1 MLIER
6 NIMKKRFL
14 SMILATSMA
23 MTMMACQTKTADKPV
38 NEVIEDS
45 EDTESYSYNITALLS
60 EDNTNNQVLL
70 QGFTDA
76 LSDYLGE
83 EHFTINSSSVTEEAN
98 SDDIANA
105 AISSSP
111 DMIFTAGK
119 STLLAAADA
128 TDTIPIVSTG
138 IVDFKGTLRI
148 ASLNGKAWN
157 KTTGRNITGISSKP
171 SIVDQVSLMIE
182 STKDLQTV
190 GILFSPEDTDAIYQN
205 EIFEAYLDQAG
216 IPWKEYLI
224 PASTE
229 SNTVIEEQNSTAL
242 SPSKFV
248 AYSAK
253 QGMDN
258 TVESLS
264 DDEEDFTG
272 LNSTSSTRV
281 AMISEFWTS
290 GKVEHP
296 SLDDDDEEDTESADE
311 ESTEET
317 NEKQSSDSKSS
328 DDDEEAVPT
337 LSDLIN
343 TACNECSAIYIPYG
357 SILTDQMETIGSIA
371 LNNNVVIIAGD
382 TEIAKSGLV
391 TLFYDPYSLGYA
403 AGKKAVRVFNGDDI
417 STIKIGYGDASD
429 SVKLYN
435 GKIAEKFDITFPKSF
450 KELDEF
456 LSTYEYG
463 INTTRYSIVGD

>member
-14 SMILATSMA
+14 SMILAASMA
-23 MTMMACQTKTADKPV
+23 MTMMACQSKTADEPV
-38 NEVIEDS
+38 NEVTEDS
-45 EDTESYSYNITALLS
+45 ENPESYSYNITALLS

-83 EHFTINSSSVTEEAN
+83 ENFTINSASVTEEKNSEALAN
-98 SDDIANA
+98 EALASA
-105 AISSSP
+105 P

-224 PASTE
+224 PAST
-229 SNTVIEEQNSTAL
+229 SNNNVIEEQDSTAL

-258 TVESLS
+258 IVESLT
-264 DDEEDFTG
+264 DEALISG

-281 AMISEFWTS
+281 AMVSDFWTD
-290 GKVEHP
+290 GKEKHP
-296 SLDDDDEEDTESADE
+296 SKDDDNEATGETTEETTKEADSKKSDDEETA
-311 ESTEET
+311 
-317 NEKQSSDSKSS
+317 
-328 DDDEEAVPT
+328 APT
-337 LSDLIN
+337 LDDLIN
-343 TACNECSAIYIPYG
+343 EVCDECSAIYVPYG
-357 SILTDQMETIGSIA
+357 SILTDQMKTIGSIA
-371 LNNNVVIIAGD
+371 TAEDVTLIAGD
-382 TEIAKSGLV
+382 TDICKYGLV
-391 TLFYDPYSLGYA
+391 TLFLDPYDLGYA

-429 SVKLYN
+429 SIKLYN
-435 GKIAEKFDITFPKSF
+435 GTVAEKLDMTFPKSF
-450 KELDEF
+450 SEMDEF

-463 INTTRYSIVGD
+463 INTTRFSIVGD